1 MYGTGPWGPYSRP
14 PSESPTT
21 LCLAGGCSLRGFPPG
36 HEGDTRRFARNRE
49 LRSKMVMQDARSEA
63 DSDDLNRYRD
73 RPRQNPACHG
83 PLLSDWYV
91 SGTST

>member
-1 MYGTGPWGPYSRP
+1 MYGTGPLGAVFASSQRVADN
-14 PSESPTT
+14 S
-21 LCLAGGCSLRGFPPG
+21 GGCSLQGFPPG
-36 HEGDTRRFARNRE
+36 HEGDTRRSARNRE